1 MYKHICV
8 KCLEEHNLK
17 CIWNIRFK
25 DRFLGNDNVIYCL
38 EYNLIIQRIMKK
50 GKNK

>member
-17 CIWNIRFK
+17 CIWNIGFI
-25 DRFLGNDNVIYCL
+25 DRLLGNINVKYCS
-38 EYNLIIQRIMKK
+38 EYIKIMKK
-50 GKNK
+50 VEENES